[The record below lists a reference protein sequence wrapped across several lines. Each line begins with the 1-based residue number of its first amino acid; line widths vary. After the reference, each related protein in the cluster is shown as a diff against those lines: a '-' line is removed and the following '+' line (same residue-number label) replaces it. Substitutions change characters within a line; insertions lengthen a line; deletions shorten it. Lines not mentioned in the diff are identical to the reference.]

1 MTGDITILAP
11 PPPGYPNLN
20 NDTSNTTF
28 IDIVWD
34 SSNFMFSPVIY
45 QVSLVLSRF
54 GTNVP
59 VMSPRTVCAVCNIL
73 SIIVYVHY
81 ISLPLPSPPSLSLS
95 LSLPL
100 PLPLSLSPSL
110 SLSPIQVFQ
119 NNAQISD
126 QMFSTTVNATVTGYS
141 YWTSSSSVTN
151 VFVSPLAC
159 KFCDYILKICK
170 SV

>member
-1 MTGDITILAP
+1 MTGDIAILAP

-34 SSNFMFSPVIY
+34 PSNFMFSPVIY
-45 QVSLVLSRF
+45 QVLLVLSRF

-73 SIIVYVHY
+73 SFTVHVHY
-81 ISLPLPSPPSLSLS
+81 ISPPLPSPPLSLS

-100 PLPLSLSPSL
+100 SLPLPLSPSL
-110 SLSPIQVFQ
+110 SFSPIQVFQ

-151 VFVSPLAC
+151 VFVSPPAC
-159 KFCDYILKICK
+159 KFYDYILKIYK

>member
-59 VMSPRTVCAVCNIL
+59 VMSPHTVCAVCNIL

-81 ISLPLPSPPSLSLS
+81 ISLPLPSLSLSLFLSLSLSLSPSPSPSPSLSLS
-95 LSLPL
+95 LP
-100 PLPLSLSPSL
+100 PSPFL
-110 SLSPIQVFQ
+110 LYRYFKTMHRFQ
-119 NNAQISD
+119 IRCSQQQSML
-126 QMFSTTVNATVTGYS
+126 Q
-141 YWTSSSSVTN
+141 
-151 VFVSPLAC
+151 
-159 KFCDYILKICK
+159 
-170 SV
+170 